1 MYLADKRIVQAL
13 YGKLG
18 KSFIMKRGF
27 PYLVNLSKNNL
38 KKEFINVISST
49 HYRQNSSKT
58 ITIRV
63 GRLSMSCDSVVENT
77 IATMKR
83 IVQKVPQ
90 GWSNIQV
97 LHIKTTHSV
106 ALPIFNSLTLKA
118 TKLPNF
124 MQ

>member
-1 MYLADKRIVQAL
+1 
-13 YGKLG
+13 
-18 KSFIMKRGF
+18 
-27 PYLVNLSKNNL
+27 
-38 KKEFINVISST
+38 
-49 HYRQNSSKT
+49 
-58 ITIRV
+58 
-63 GRLSMSCDSVVENT
+63 MSCDSVVENT